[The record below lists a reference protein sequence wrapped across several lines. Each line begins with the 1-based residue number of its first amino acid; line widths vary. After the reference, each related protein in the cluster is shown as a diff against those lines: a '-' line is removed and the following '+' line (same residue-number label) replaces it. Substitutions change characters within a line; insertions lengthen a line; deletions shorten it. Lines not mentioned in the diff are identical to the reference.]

1 MTEADAINA
10 LAAKLT
16 SITSR
21 KNISYRSYAVN
32 LGPGMMQQILNRDLG
47 RVALVTFVDNKARIL
62 LGETNP
68 RVIPIQT
75 SLLPQAFG
83 VPVQLFAWRVAPVNA
98 ISVLNNSP
106 VTITGV
112 IIAGFTH
119 P

>member
-21 KNISYRSYAVN
+21 KNISYRSYPVSLAS
-32 LGPGMMQQILNRDLG
+32 GMMQQILNRDPG
-47 RVALVTFVDNKARIL
+47 RVALITFVTDKASIL
-62 LGETNP
+62 LDETNP
-68 RVIPIQT
+68 QAIPIQT
-75 SLLPQAFG
+75 GLLTRAFA
-83 VPVQLFAWRVAPVNA
+83 VPVQLFVWRVAPINA

-106 VTITGV
+106 LPITGV